1 MEQPVIAVEN
11 LRKAYASV
19 VAVDN
24 LSLRVDAGQI
34 FGLLGPNGAG
44 KTTTIRMLMDIL
56 KPDSGTVRVLGAPPG
71 AVRARVGYLPE
82 ERGLYKSLRLTEC
95 LVYLGRLKGMSQAAA
110 QRRAAQLL
118 ERVELGGWAKHK
130 VEELS
135 RGMQQKVQ
143 LVASLIHD
151 PALVI
156 LDEPFQGLDPVNVE
170 MVRGLIRE
178 LRDQGKT
185 IVLSAHEMSLV
196 EMLCERI
203 ALINHGR
210 VVLYG
215 RLSEIKQQFAPNAL
229 EISPPAPLEGWPGV
243 RQVSVAGDR
252 QRVTLDP
259 GVAPR
264 DLLRRLIERGLPVDR
279 FERATATL
287 DEIFVTVVKGDGNH
301 VEQ

>member
-1 MEQPVIAVEN
+1 MPSPVIEITN
-11 LRKAYASV
+11 LRKVYASV

-24 LSLRVDAGQI
+24 LSVQVDEGQI

-44 KTTTIRMLMDIL
+44 KTTTIRMAMDII
-56 KPDSGTVRVLGAPPG
+56 KPDSGTVRVLGQPPG
-71 AVRARVGYLPE
+71 VAKQRVGYLPE
-82 ERGLYKSLRLTEC
+82 ERGLYKSLRVLEC
-95 LVYLGRLKGMSQAAA
+95 LTYLGQLKGMAKADA
-110 QRRAAQLL
+110 QRRGAQLL
-118 ERVELGGWAKHK
+118 ERVELGGWGKNK
-130 VEELS
+130 VDELS

-143 LVASLIHD
+143 LIASVIHD

-196 EMLCERI
+196 ELLCERI

-215 RLSEIKQQFAPNAL
+215 KLSEIKQQFAPNAL
-229 EISPPAPLEGWPGV
+229 EISPPAALDGWPGV
-243 RQVSVAGDR
+243 EHVTTTGDR
-252 QRVTLDP
+252 QRVTLAP
-259 GVAPR
+259 GAQPR
-264 DLLRRLIERGLPVDR
+264 DLLKQLIERGLPVDR

-301 VEQ
+301 GRA

>member
-1 MEQPVIAVEN
+1 MAEPAIDIVN
-11 LRKAYASV
+11 LRKAYSSL

-24 LSLRVDAGQI
+24 LSVRIEPGQI

-44 KTTTIRMLMDIL
+44 KTTTIRMVMDIL
-56 KPDSGTVRVLGAPPG
+56 KPDSGEVRVLGLPPG
-71 AVRARVGYLPE
+71 AAKQRVGYLPE
-82 ERGLYKSLRLTEC
+82 ERGLYRTLRVGEC
-95 LVYLGRLKGMSQAAA
+95 LTYLGQLKGMTRADA
-110 QRRAAQLL
+110 QRRGVQLL
-118 ERVELGGWAKHK
+118 ERVELGGWVKNK

-143 LVASLIHD
+143 LIASLIHD

-210 VVLYG
+210 VVLNG

-229 EISPPAPLEGWPGV
+229 EISPPLALENWPGV
-243 RQVSVAGDR
+243 SQVSVVGDR
-252 QRVTLDP
+252 QRVTLD
-259 GVAPR
+259 AATQPR
-264 DLLRRLIERGLPVDR
+264 ELLRQIVERGLPVDR

-287 DEIFVTVVKGDGNH
+287 DEIFVTVVKGDGEH
-301 VEQ
+301 E